1 MLLRFKGGGDLK
13 DKIWLILFLSTA
25 LNAQSIN
32 IENFY
37 YRDFLDF
44 GQNKGGFASGNST
57 LTGKN
62 GETITIPNVP
72 NFQASSNNGSLTAIG
87 RNFAVTANHVIN
99 FTPDLNPEGYYSK
112 WGLTTYTN
120 ANSGNDIS
128 EPYGFDEK
136 FARFDK
142 YIVEGQMDM
151 LDTPN
156 STLKSDESS
165 EKERENLTQFKEQLN
180 NFKDEQGNIFL
191 YQTGSG
197 IITLRGATNVELD
210 RLTSGETRGGSFGTL
225 NQESIAY
232 ECLALTGN
240 CESRGIY
247 FRYNPNVEADFN
259 NRLTSGDS
267 GSGLYAFDKNKQ
279 EWFLLG
285 VTSMAWEG
293 QNIAFIALV
302 SNKDF
307 SEYQKQFEQSIDL
320 QNQSWILEKP
330 TGQQMQ
336 LKNTSE
342 TTLQDNKD
350 LIFSGGGNI
359 TVKNNITRNISG
371 YAGGFVFLA
380 SNSATAENP
389 TKYTFSND
397 STANKTYLFQG
408 SGLDIGEN
416 VEVEWHLGNESGDSL
431 HKIGKGTLI
440 VKTNY
445 TPEANKN
452 LGFLKLGEGK
462 VVLDTSKKAFEGIY
476 ITSGRG
482 AVELKNAEAIG
493 ATQNTTRID
502 THALSKS
509 YTLAQSKSTD
519 MGFYFGTGGGVF
531 DLSGHSLKLNTIAA
545 NDYKAIVTNL
555 SSTLADLELEGFGY
569 EKETKTAQK
578 ADTLIH
584 ASIGENKNRANLN
597 LISKSDSKTQAHLIF
612 DGNIYTK
619 GALQSTNSNVVLQGH
634 PIAHATISDSSI
646 IDKIISA
653 ENGTQKA
660 MPDYVDLTKPSS
672 LNQPDWDKRDFIF
685 EQRITLTNSSLTV
698 GKAANLEANISA
710 DSTSQINFGGK
721 HFIDEKDTKN
731 ITGSGFAYYQ
741 LVKSGDLNENE
752 SYEDSS
758 YSGTITADGS
768 SISSKFMNFTPN
780 LDLKNKANIK
790 ASYLTVSN
798 LSSIKLNDSTAE
810 IDNLVLKELS
820 NFDKI
825 TVENNAKFEVKE
837 SFIFDKSTFNLDTL
851 SRNSLTMPTNY
862 NLAAFN
868 KSVITTTKDFSNSK
882 ENAKF
887 LLDDSNFT
895 AKNVNFASANVLLQN
910 NARLNAEKL
919 EFSKNARLILSDKA
933 EMNLSNFTLNSQADI
948 VLDKESKLT
957 LTSTLQGKDM
967 NLSLDNAS
975 AFTTDS
981 DVSTSNFSLVLQNQ
995 STFKANKLS
1004 TQGRV
1009 SILSD
1014 ENSSLTL
1021 DTLELKNGT
1030 AALNAKASI
1039 KNLNLTNISEAFIGE
1054 NATLTKL
1061 NLTQS
1066 VAKIENLADNANV
1079 ELKESS
1085 TLYFNGTVSSQNFTL
1100 TQSNLHLNSLNLN
1113 SNFTL
1118 TGDELS
1124 KTTLKTLSFDAL
1136 NSAKYIPQSNIT
1148 VSELFELKNVGANF
1162 GQSLANGTLNAQD
1175 ESLKKDLLVLEFGKE
1190 LDLQGAKLDISFA
1203 DALKGENEKLQFGE
1217 FYSIF
1222 NASKL
1227 SSNDVNIAFNFA
1239 NENKLFA
1246 EGKFENNAF
1255 WVKFLKDDPKNFS
1268 NLNKHIDPQYSK
1280 LLEILLEHDRN
1291 DESINKATNTSN
1303 YAALNARL
1311 AGLEKSFENLA
1322 GADNGVLKTL
1332 PLLFK
1337 QEINARIQQ
1346 NRFTRAKFA
1355 FNDTVAKSDFLPT
1368 LLQFVEDERKN
1379 RAWSNVGASYFTHK
1393 DSTFTLQ
1400 SVSLGYDRK
1409 LLNNEFLLGIMASFT
1424 QSQLDSDAINLNP
1437 QIYSVALY
1445 SDALL
1450 KNGELQSEL
1459 SFSLLNGDKSFENAN
1474 GEYKSFHSFFETVY
1488 KIDYFTHFKPLVLAR
1503 LNLSSVDDFQTPTY
1517 KQKGADDISFD
1528 LGLGLEW
1535 LFEKEDGFYS
1545 ASFMAQRDIFHSQKT
1560 VALSLANAQ
1569 NFITYKT
1576 NEPSFSYQ
1584 LYLSGLENFSNGV
1597 FLRYGVS
1604 AYIDSKNYKGVK
1616 GDLQLGYKF

>member
-72 NFQASSNNGSLTAIG
+72 NFQASSNYGSLTSIG
-87 RNFAVTANHVIN
+87 RGFGVTANHV
-99 FTPDLNPEGYYSK
+99 TSPDGAEGLLK
-112 WGLTTYTN
+112 WGLTDYTLAKQSN
-120 ANSGNDIS
+120 IS
-128 EPYGFDEK
+128 KGYGSDVK
-136 FARFDK
+136 FLRLDK
-142 YIVEGQMDM
+142 YVVEGQMQM
-151 LDTPN
+151 LDIEN
-156 STLKSDESS
+156 SIPRNSQDEAKEKENLENFKKQIEKFKSDDG
-165 EKERENLTQFKEQLN
+165 T
-180 NFKDEQGNIFL
+180 IYL
-191 YQTGSG
+191 YQAGSG
-197 IITLRGATNVELD
+197 VVTLRGTTNQQNFN
-210 RLTSGETRGGSFGTL
+210 TNGSGELKGGGFARL
-225 NQESIAY
+225 PENSIMY
-232 ECLALTGN
+232 NTIQN
-240 CESRGIY
+240 NDSRGIQFNY
-247 FRYNPNVEADFN
+247 LANGDFN
-259 NRLTSGDS
+259 NRITNGDS
-267 GSGLYAFDKNKQ
+267 GSGIYAFDKNKQ
-279 EWFLLG
+279 EWILLG
-285 VTSMAWEG
+285 VASMEWG
-293 QNIAFIALV
+293 SNGLVSLV

-307 SEYQKQFEQSIDL
+307 SEYQKQFEQNIDL
-320 QNQSWILEKP
+320 QNQSWTLEKP

-342 TTLQDNKD
+342 TILQDNKD

-397 STANKTYLFQG
+397 STANKTYLFLG

-440 VKTNY
+440 VKTDY
-445 TPEANKN
+445 TPETNKN

-502 THALSKS
+502 TQALSKS

-634 PIAHATISDSSI
+634 PTAHATISDSSI

-685 EQRITLTNSSLTV
+685 EQGITLTNSSLTV

-752 SYEDSS
+752 SYKDSS

-798 LSSIKLNDSTAE
+798 LSNIKLNDSTAE

-851 SRNSLTMPTNY
+851 SSSDSLTMPTNY

-868 KSVITTTKDFSNSK
+868 KSVITTTKDFSNNK
-882 ENAKF
+882 ENAEF
-887 LLDDSNFT
+887 LLDDSNLS
-895 AKNVNFASANVLLQN
+895 AKNVNFASANVFLQN

-975 AFTTDS
+975 AFTTNS

-995 STFKANKLS
+995 STLKANKLS

-1039 KNLNLTNISEAFIGE
+1039 TNLNLTNISEAFIGE
-1054 NATLTKL
+1054 NATLTNL

-1100 TQSNLHLNSLNLN
+1100 TKSNLHLNSLNLN

-1162 GQSLANGTLNAQD
+1162 GQSLANKALNAQD

-1255 WVKFLKDDPKNFS
+1255 WVKFRKDDPKNFS

-1379 RAWSNVGASYFTHK
+1379 RAWSNVGVSYFTHK

>member
-72 NFQASSNNGSLTAIG
+72 NFQASSNYGSLTSIG
-87 RNFAVTANHVIN
+87 RGFGVTANHVTSPFSVN
-99 FTPDLNPEGYYSK
+99 ELLQ
-112 WGLTTYTN
+112 WGLSQYTVAQN
-120 ANSGNDIS
+120 GQSIS
-128 EPYGFDEK
+128 QPYGRDEK
-136 FARFDK
+136 FTRFTK
-142 YIVEGQMDM
+142 YIVEGQVGM
-151 LDTPN
+151 LDIEN
-156 STLKSDESS
+156 STTQSKNDSSKESQ
-165 EKERENLTQFKEQLN
+165 NLQ
-180 NFKDEQGNIFL
+180 NFKDTVNKLADDEGNIYI
-191 YQTGSG
+191 YQAGSG
-197 IITLRGATNVELD
+197 YLNFRWTNNPQGIINLPQDG
-210 RLTSGETRGGSFGTL
+210 SMKGGGFGTL
-225 NQESIAY
+225 NVNSAAY
-232 ECLALTGN
+232 YDLVKDPGAPVGD
-240 CESRGIY
+240 SRGIFFY
-247 FRYNPNVEADFN
+247 YIPSGDFN
-259 NRLTSGDS
+259 NRITTGDS
-267 GSGLYAFDKNKQ
+267 GSGIYAFDKNKQ
-279 EWFLLG
+279 EWILVG
-285 VTSMAWEG
+285 VVSRATDN
-293 QNIAFIALV
+293 QNPAEISFV

-342 TTLQDNKD
+342 TILQDNKD

-397 STANKTYLFQG
+397 NANKTYLFLG

-440 VKTNY
+440 VKTDY

-555 SSTLADLELEGFGY
+555 SSTLADLEIEGFGY
-569 EKETKTAQK
+569 ENEIKTAQK

-584 ASIGENKNRANLN
+584 ASIGQSESKANLN

-634 PIAHATISDSSI
+634 PTAHATISDSSI

-685 EQRITLTNSSLTV
+685 EQGITLKNSSLTV

-752 SYEDSS
+752 SYKDSS
-758 YSGTITADGS
+758 YSGTIAADGS

-851 SRNSLTMPTNY
+851 SSNSLTMPTNY

-882 ENAKF
+882 ENAEF
-887 LLDDSNFT
+887 LLDDSSFT
-895 AKNVNFASANVLLQN
+895 AENVNFASANVLLQN
-910 NARLNAEKL
+910 NARLNAKKL

-975 AFTTDS
+975 AFTTNS

-995 STFKANKLS
+995 STFNANKLS

-1039 KNLNLTNISEAFIGE
+1039 KNLNLTNISEAFIGK
-1054 NATLTKL
+1054 NANLTKL

-1066 VAKIENLADNANV
+1066 VAKIENLADSANV

-1100 TQSNLHLNSLNLN
+1100 TKSNLHLNSLNLN
-1113 SNFTL
+1113 SHFTL
-1118 TGDELS
+1118 TGDEFS

-1474 GEYKSFHSFFETVY
+1474 GEYKGFHSFFETVY

>member
-13 DKIWLILFLSTA
+13 DKIWLILFVGTA

-44 GQNKGGFASGNST
+44 GQNKGSFASGNST
-57 LTGKN
+57 LTGKDGTN
-62 GETITIPNVP
+62 LTIPNVP
-72 NFQASSNNGSLTAIG
+72 NFQASSNYGSLTSIG
-87 RNFAVTANHVIN
+87 RGFAVTANHVTSPFEIN
-99 FTPDLNPEGYYSK
+99 ELLQWGTTQYKVAKESK
-112 WGLTTYTN
+112 
-120 ANSGNDIS
+120 SIS
-128 EPYGFDEK
+128 QPYGRDEK
-136 FARFDK
+136 FTRFTK
-142 YIVEGQMDM
+142 YVVEGQVGM
-151 LDTPN
+151 LDIEN
-156 STLKSDESS
+156 STTQSDTSKESQ
-165 EKERENLTQFKEQLN
+165 NLQ
-180 NFKDEQGNIFL
+180 NFKDTVNKLADDEGNIYI
-191 YQTGSG
+191 YQAGSG
-197 IITLRGATNVELD
+197 YLNFRWTNNPQDNINLPQDGSMKGGGFGKLNVDSAAYYDLVKDSGAPIGD
-210 RLTSGETRGGSFGTL
+210 
-225 NQESIAY
+225 
-232 ECLALTGN
+232 
-240 CESRGIY
+240 SRGIFFY
-247 FRYNPNVEADFN
+247 YTPSGDFN
-259 NRLTSGDS
+259 NRITTGDS
-267 GSGLYAFDKNKQ
+267 GSGIYAFDKDKQ
-279 EWFLLG
+279 EWILVG
-285 VTSMAWEG
+285 VTSRAT
-293 QNIAFIALV
+293 QNSNQAEISFV

-307 SEYQKQFEQSIDL
+307 SEYQKQFEQKIDL
-320 QNQSWILEKP
+320 QNQSWTLEKP
-330 TGQQMQ
+330 LGASMQ
-336 LKNTSE
+336 FKQGNSE
-342 TTLQDNKD
+342 TILQGNKD
-350 LIFSGGGNI
+350 LIFSNGGTV
-359 TVKNNITRNISG
+359 TVKNNIELNTSNQT
-371 YAGGFVFLA
+371 GGFVFLA
-380 SNSATAENP
+380 SNSATADNP

-397 STANKTYLFQG
+397 TANKTYLFKG

-416 VEVEWHLGNESGDSL
+416 VKVEWHLGNESGDSL

-440 VKTNY
+440 VKTDH
-445 TPEANKN
+445 TPETNKN

-476 ITSGRG
+476 ITSGR
-482 AVELKNAEAIG
+482 ASVELKQAEAIG
-493 ATQNTTRID
+493 ATQNAARID
-502 THALSKS
+502 TQTLNKS
-509 YTLAQSKSTD
+509 YTLAQNKSTD

-545 NDYKAIVTNL
+545 NDNKAIVTNL
-555 SSTLADLELEGFGY
+555 STTLATLEIEGFGY
-569 EKETKTAQK
+569 ENETKTTQK
-578 ADTLIH
+578 ADTIIH
-584 ASIGENKNRANLN
+584 ASIGESKNKANLN
-597 LISKSDSKTQAHLIF
+597 LLSKSDAKTEAHLIF

-619 GALQSTNSNVVLQGH
+619 GELQSENSNIVLQGH
-634 PIAHATISDSSI
+634 PTAHATVSDSSI
-646 IDKIISA
+646 IDKIINA

-660 MPDYVDLTKPSS
+660 MPDYMDLTKPSS
-672 LNQPDWDKRDFIF
+672 LNQPDWDRRDFIF
-685 EQRITLTNSSLTV
+685 EKGIDLKNSSLTV

-710 DSTSQINFGGK
+710 DKTSIINFGGK

-731 ITGSGFAYYQ
+731 ITGSGFAFYQ
-741 LVKSGDLNENE
+741 LVQSGNLSEDEN
-752 SYEDSS
+752 YKDSS

-768 SISSKFMNFTPN
+768 SISSKFMNFAPN
-780 LDLKNKANIK
+780 LDLKNKANVK
-790 ASYLTVSN
+790 ATYLTVSN

-825 TVENNAKFEVKE
+825 KLENNAKFEVKE

-851 SRNSLTMPTNY
+851 QSNLLTMPTNY

-868 KSVITTTKDFSNSK
+868 QSTITATTDFKNDK
-882 ENAKF
+882 ENAEF
-887 LLDDSNFT
+887 YLDDSNFS
-895 AKNVNFASANVLLQN
+895 AKNVNFKSANMLLQN
-910 NARLNAEKL
+910 NAHFNSEKL
-919 EFSKNARLILSDKA
+919 EFSQNARLILSDKA
-933 EMNLSNFTLNSQADI
+933 EMNLSSFTLNSQALI

-957 LTSTLQGKDM
+957 LTNTLQGKDM

-975 AFTTDS
+975 AFTTNS
-981 DVSTSNFSLVLQNQ
+981 DLSVSDFSLILQNK
-995 STFKANKLS
+995 SSFTANKLS

-1009 SILSD
+1009 NILSD

-1021 DTLELKNGT
+1021 DTLELQNGE
-1030 AALNAKASI
+1030 AKLNAKATI
-1039 KNLNLTNISEAFIGE
+1039 KNLNLTSIKEAFIGS
-1054 NATLTKL
+1054 NATLTNL

-1066 VAKIENLADNANV
+1066 TAEIENLADNAKID
-1079 ELKESS
+1079 LKNNS

-1100 TQSNLHLNSLNLN
+1100 TNSNLHLDSLNLN

-1118 TGDELS
+1118 TGDETS
-1124 KTTLKTLSFDAL
+1124 KTMLKKLSYDAF
-1136 NSAKYIPQSNIT
+1136 NSTKQIPQSNVT

-1162 GQSLANGTLNAQD
+1162 GQNSANTTLNAQD
-1175 ESLKKDLLVLEFGKE
+1175 ESLKKDLLALEFKKE
-1190 LDLQGAKLDISFA
+1190 LNLQGTKLDISFS
-1203 DALKGENEKLQFGE
+1203 DSLKAENEQLQFDE

-1222 NASKL
+1222 NALKL
-1227 SSNDVNIAFNFA
+1227 THNDVNIAFNFA
-1239 NENKLFA
+1239 SENKLFA

-1255 WVKFLKDDPKNFS
+1255 WVKFRKDDPKNFT

-1303 YAALNARL
+1303 YAALNTRL

-1346 NRFTRAKFA
+1346 NRFTKAKFA

-1393 DSTFTLQ
+1393 DSKFTLQ
-1400 SVSLGYDRK
+1400 SISLGYDRK

-1424 QSQLDSDAINLNP
+1424 QSQLDSDAINLDP
-1437 QIYSVALY
+1437 QIYTVALY

-1450 KNGELQSEL
+1450 KKGELQSEL

-1488 KIDYFTHFKPLVLAR
+1488 KMDYFTHFKPLVLAR

-1545 ASFMAQRDIFHSQKT
+1545 ATFMAQRDIFHSQKT